1 MVAFLLLSGMG
12 LRVPFVLLGLS
23 LVFAPLPGQ
32 SFSRQDVMD
41 EMKAQ
46 RPQDLQLLIQRPVAG
61 GELTLGIYSIEQVAT
76 DPQSRRYRLWE
87 ESPNDINV
95 YFESVR
101 CSPTRPVRVKRT
113 ASAVYVRTLNPGG
126 AVSDVNREDHLV
138 WWAACVPEVAGT
150 DPGLLRQ
157 KALDMGFSTLIPE
170 RQEQLPALAP

>member
-1 MVAFLLLSGMG
+1 M
-12 LRVPFVLLGLS
+12 
-23 LVFAPLPGQ
+23 FAPLPGQ

-46 RPQDLQLLIQRPVAG
+46 RPQDLQVLIRRPVAG
-61 GELTLGIYSIEQVAT
+61 GELTLGIYSIEPVAT

-87 ESPNDINV
+87 ESPKDINV

-157 KALDMGFSTLIPE
+157 KALDLGFSTLIPE